1 MRKAFQSATFF
12 ALVAMSPI
20 CKSTICMSL
29 ICMLLISVSLI
40 STLSTA
46 AHAQSQTAPPPAPA
60 PAATNDALAPGSVLS
75 VELSK
80 SLDAK
85 KSKANDKIEAKT
97 AVDLLVRGKIV
108 VPRNTKIIGHVTE
121 AKAHSKS
128 SPGSMIGV
136 TFDRMLLKGG
146 RELPLQLTVQ
156 AIARPLQVPGFGSG
170 PDNLADAPSMPGRLP
185 PIGAQAPATGSSST
199 TLTPKYPDDLAP
211 PPSVNPGA
219 PSPSTII
226 PLGAGSRGVVGMKG
240 LSMDTSGPVSVL
252 TSSTGNVHLDSGTQL
267 ALRVQ

>member
-12 ALVAMSPI
+12 ALVARSLI
-20 CKSTICMSL
+20 CKSTICLSL
-29 ICMLLISVSLI
+29 ICILPISVSLI
-40 STLSTA
+40 ATSSAAAHTQSETA
-46 AHAQSQTAPPPAPA
+46 APPA
-60 PAATNDALAPGSVLS
+60 AAVTNDALAPGTVLA

-128 SPGSMIGV
+128 SPGSVIGV

-146 RELPLQLTVQ
+146 REVSLQLTVQ

-170 PDNLADAPSMPGRLP
+170 PDNLADVPSMPGRLP
-185 PIGAQAPATGSSST
+185 PVGAQAPATGSSST
-199 TLTPKYPDDLAP
+199 TLTPKYPDDMAP
-211 PPSVNPGA
+211 PPSINTGG

-226 PLGAGSRGVVGMKG
+226 PLSASSRGVVGMKG